1 MVERMGVLYV
11 VATPIGNLEDITL
24 RALRILREVHLIA
37 AEDTRVTRKLLSHYD
52 IHTPLTSLHAYSPPA
67 KVEELAGRLL
77 AGESLAVVTDAG
89 TPTLSD
95 PGSALIRRAR
105 ELGVPVVCVP
115 GASAVTAAVSLA
127 GLADGRFVFDG
138 FPPRKPKERRAY
150 LQSLKDERRAVVWFE
165 APHRLTAL
173 LKDALEVL
181 GDRELFLAR
190 ELTKQFEEA
199 RQARIREW
207 LAHFEQTPP
216 RGEFTLVLL
225 PSEQSPSPPSEEPI
239 QVLQT
244 LIAQGLS
251 EKEALKET
259 ARRLGISRRTLYAM
273 WLERKQQ
280 ASGEKICEI
289 SNEGGN
295 SR

>member
-1 MVERMGVLYV
+1 MVAQTGVLYV

-24 RALRILREVHLIA
+24 RALRTLREVNLIA

-52 IHTPLTSLHAYSPPA
+52 IHTPLTSLHEHSPPA
-67 KVEELAGRLL
+67 KVEELVGRLL
-77 AGESLAVVTDAG
+77 AGENIALVTDAG

-105 ELGVPVVCVP
+105 EVGVRVVCVP
-115 GASAVTAAVSLA
+115 GASAVTAAVSLV
-127 GLADGRFVFDG
+127 GLPETRFIFDG
-138 FPPRKPKERRAY
+138 FPPRKRKERRTY
-150 LQSLKDERRAVVWFE
+150 LQSLKSERRAVVWFE

-173 LKDALEVL
+173 LSDVLDVL
-181 GDRELFLAR
+181 GDRELFVAR

-199 RQARIREW
+199 RTAKISQW

-216 RGEFTLVLL
+216 RGEFTLILLPAEESQPL
-225 PSEQSPSPPSEEPI
+225 PSEDPL
-239 QVLQT
+239 QVIRE
-244 LIAQGLS
+244 LIAQGMN
-251 EKEALKET
+251 EKDALKET
-259 ARRLGISRRTLYAM
+259 ARRTGVSRRTLYAL

-280 ASGEKICEI
+280 GVGENISDI
-289 SNEGGN
+289 SNEGGI